1 MEIDHLTVPVRDY
14 EASKAFYAAALKP
27 LGFELLMDWIQRRRA
42 YFGVAP
48 APSSLWLVESHSA
61 GTLELAVTAPS
72 VEAVDAFYFAAISAR
87 AKVVGEPSIVADR
100 SGDYYAARVLD
111 PDGNR
116 LEVVHRIAAPAA
128 RTAA

>member
-14 EASKAFYAAALKP
+14 KAARAFYSAALRP

-42 YFGVAP
+42 YFGIPP
-48 APSSLWLVESHSA
+48 APSSLWLVESTFA

-72 VEAVDAFYFAAISAR
+72 VDAVDAFYFASISAR

-116 LEVVHRIAAPAA
+116 IEVVHRIAAAVAA
-128 RTAA
+128 

>member
-1 MEIDHLTVPVRDY
+1 MEIDHLTVPVQDY
-14 EASKAFYAAALKP
+14 EVAKAFYSAALRP

-42 YFGVAP
+42 YFGVPP
-48 APSSLWLVESHSA
+48 APSSLWLVESA
-61 GTLELAVTAPS
+61 FPGTLELAVTAAS

-87 AKVVGEPSIVADR
+87 ARVVGEPNIVADR

-116 LEVVHRIAAPAA
+116 IEVVHRIAAAA
-128 RTAA
+128 AA

>member
-1 MEIDHLTVPVRDY
+1 MKIDHLTVPVQDY
-14 EASKAFYAAALKP
+14 EAAKAFYSAALRP
-27 LGFELLMDWIQRRRA
+27 LGFELLMDWLQRRRA
-42 YFGVAP
+42 YFGVPP
-48 APSSLWLVESHSA
+48 APSSLWLVESHFS
-61 GTLELAVTAPS
+61 GTLEIALTAPT

-116 LEVVHRIAAPAA
+116 IEVVHRIASDA
-128 RTAA
+128 RAVA